1 MDRTAAVL
9 DILNSNFQQTSIET
23 TLETLQARKSGVI
36 CDAMLPKVFTSPVIH
51 RSLKIALGHTGG
63 TGGLWGWLYYMERS
77 QLFEPRYSLSTCQF
91 VIVFFQ
97 CLP

>member
-36 CDAMLPKVFTSPVIH
+36 CDAMLPKFLQVQ
-51 RSLKIALGHTGG
+51 LHTGP
-63 TGGLWGWLYYMERS
+63 LR
-77 QLFEPRYSLSTCQF
+77 
-91 VIVFFQ
+91 
-97 CLP
+97 LP